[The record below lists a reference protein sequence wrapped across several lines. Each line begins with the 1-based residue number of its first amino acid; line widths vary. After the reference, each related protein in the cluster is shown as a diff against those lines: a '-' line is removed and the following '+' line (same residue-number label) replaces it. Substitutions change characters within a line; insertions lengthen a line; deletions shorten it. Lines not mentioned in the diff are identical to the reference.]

1 MAVVAFANQKG
12 GTGKTTLLMNVA
24 AALHRSSRRVA
35 VVDADPQGTAL
46 RWSRAVPARPFPV
59 PVSPAGRT
67 EEDIRKAIKSARG
80 QADVVLV
87 DCPPSVEADESRV
100 VMSLAQ
106 LVVVPVGPSPPDLWA
121 TRGIVHLMAGLKRK
135 SRPLRGILVA
145 NRVPPRSALG
155 RDVLELLADFE
166 LPLAGVTI
174 GARAAYAQAAA
185 LGGSVFDLKRSGA
198 AAAAEIEALTLELL
212 PLIEGERHDPQ
223 P

>member
-24 AALHRSSRRVA
+24 AGLLRSGRRVA

-46 RWSRAVPARPFPV
+46 RWSQAAPTRPFPV
-59 PVSPAGRT
+59 PVSPSGRT
-67 EEDIRKAIKSARG
+67 EDDIRRAIKAARSHT
-80 QADVVLV
+80 DVVLV
-87 DCPPSVEADESRV
+87 DCPPSVEAHESRV

-106 LVVVPVGPSPPDLWA
+106 LVVVPIAPSPPDLWA

-135 SRPLRGILVA
+135 DGPLKGILVA

-166 LPLAGVTI
+166 LPLARVTI

-185 LGGSVFDLKRSGA
+185 LGASVFDLKRSGA
-198 AAAAEIEALTLELL
+198 AAAAEIEALTSELL
-212 PLIEGERHDPQ
+212 PLMEGETQ
-223 P
+223 

>member
-24 AALHRSSRRVA
+24 AGLSRAGRRVA

-46 RWSRAVPARPFPV
+46 RWSRAAPARPLSAPV
-59 PVSPAGRT
+59 TPAGRS
-67 EEDIRKAIKSARG
+67 EDEIRKAIKAARH

-87 DCPPSVEADESRV
+87 DCPPSVEGDETRV
-100 VMSLAQ
+100 VLSLAG
-106 LVVVPVGPSPPDLWA
+106 LVVVPIAPSPPDLWA
-121 TRGIVHLMAGLKRK
+121 TRGIVHLMAGLQRK
-135 SRPLRGILVA
+135 SHPLPGILVA

-166 LPLAGVTI
+166 LPLARTLI

-185 LGGSVFDLKRSGA
+185 LGASVFDLKRPGA

-212 PLIEGERHDPQ
+212 PLIEGEKP
-223 P
+223 